1 MLDAIQRAA
10 GAPPRIETYMAKGSQ
25 EKKRCA
31 RIAAIFKT
39 LSHPQRLF
47 LLCCLCEGEAA
58 VSDLQKVCGAPQ
70 PVISQHLSR
79 MRREGLVKA
88 RRTGTSI
95 HYRIADPR
103 IPAIIRSMEKIFG
116 P

>member
-1 MLDAIQRAA
+1 MN
-10 GAPPRIETYMAKGSQ
+10 GHP
-25 EKKRCA
+25 EKRRCA
-31 RIAAIFKT
+31 RVASIFKT

-47 LLCCLCEGEAA
+47 LLCCLCDGEAT
-58 VSDLQKVCGAPQ
+58 VGDLQRECGAPQ

-88 RRTGTSI
+88 RRTGTHA

-103 IPAIIRSMEKIFG
+103 IPALIRSMEKILN